1 MSLLITHYHTLSPW
15 LEKKSFSF
23 GNFKINSQDNAF
35 ITFCFRYRKYF
46 PKYYYE
52 NEFLSEVLPV
62 PSTWKVPTKEKK
74 LLVVGPPDSGKTSW
88 FAPFQGILTN
98 TDLLLSNENVAAII
112 CSGILFTKNLYHI
125 EANQFICIANQLFG
139 F

>member
-1 MSLLITHYHTLSPW
+1 MFSLRFALGIENSFPDRITRMSFY
-15 LEKKSFSF
+15 
-23 GNFKINSQDNAF
+23 Q
-35 ITFCFRYRKYF
+35 
-46 PKYYYE
+46 KYYQLLLHGK
-52 NEFLSEVLPV
+52 FPM
-62 PSTWKVPTKEKK
+62 KEKK

-125 EANQFICIANQLFG
+125 EANQFICIANQMFG
-139 F
+139 FQILQYFTESYFGTDSRSRSSFK

>member
-1 MSLLITHYHTLSPW
+1 MFLLRFALGIENSFPDRITRMSFY
-15 LEKKSFSF
+15 
-23 GNFKINSQDNAF
+23 Q
-35 ITFCFRYRKYF
+35 
-46 PKYYYE
+46 KYYQLLLHGK
-52 NEFLSEVLPV
+52 FPM
-62 PSTWKVPTKEKK
+62 KEKK

-112 CSGILFTKNLYHI
+112 CSGILFIKNLYHI
-125 EANQFICIANQLFG
+125 EANQFICIANQMFG